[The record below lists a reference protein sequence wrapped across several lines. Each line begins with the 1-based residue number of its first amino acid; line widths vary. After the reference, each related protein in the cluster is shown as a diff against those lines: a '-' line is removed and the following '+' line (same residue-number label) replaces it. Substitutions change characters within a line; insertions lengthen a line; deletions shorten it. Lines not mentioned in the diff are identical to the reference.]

1 MQTVEL
7 IYGVL
12 LVVALVLN
20 GIVLT
25 GGTPI
30 RPLFAA
36 LREPRL
42 ILGIA
47 TLDLVVVPLVAIGG
61 AELLQ
66 VDAVTRAALVI
77 VAAASCGP
85 IGIALARLARGD
97 VPLGVTLVVGLG
109 ALNVIT
115 VPILTGMLLPSSI
128 TIPLG
133 GLVWNLIGLALV
145 PLALGRLYAVVV
157 ARRGTSAAAIGRTLE
172 SIRRAADLA
181 LLAAVGTAATID
193 LSVTLRILAGPVLLI
208 AVAVMAVVALGARA
222 ITADRSRIRTIAVTV
237 NARAVGLALTITA
250 LQLSSVPDLR
260 ATVLAYGGLTQVVP
274 LLVVL
279 LVRRFP
285 RRLSPQPT
293 D

>member
-1 MQTVEL
+1 MEFAEQV
-7 IYGVL
+7 YGVL
-12 LVVALVLN
+12 LVIALVLN

-25 GGTPI
+25 GATPL
-30 RPLFAA
+30 RPLFAT

-42 ILGIA
+42 ILGVM
-47 TLDLVVVPLVAIGG
+47 TLDLVIVPLVAIGG

-77 VAAASCGP
+77 VAAVSCGP

-97 VPLGVTLVVGLG
+97 VALGITLVVGLG

-115 VPILTGMLLPSSI
+115 VPILTGLLLPSSI
-128 TIPLG
+128 TIPLA
-133 GLVWNLIGLALV
+133 GLLGNLVGLALL
-145 PLALGRLYAVVV
+145 PLALGRVYAAVV
-157 ARRGTSAAAIGRTLE
+157 ARRGTSAATIERTLG
-172 SIRRAADLA
+172 SIRRLADLA
-181 LLAAVGTAATID
+181 LVAAVATAATLD
-193 LSVTLRILAGPVLLI
+193 LSATLRILAGPVLVI
-208 AVAVMAVVALGARA
+208 AAAVMATVTLGARL

-237 NARAVGLALTITA
+237 NARAIGLALTITA

-279 LVRRFP
+279 LARWMP
-285 RRLSPQPT
+285 RRVSPQPT
-293 D
+293 G